1 MGKVDRYQ
9 GKGLTS
15 LCPRSGFLNINPEN
29 AAGLTER
36 VGYGS

>member
-1 MGKVDRYQ
+1 MGKVDWCQ

-15 LCPRSGFLNINPEN
+15 LCPRPRFLNINPEN
-29 AAGLTER
+29 TAGLTQR